1 MALLDGYD
9 LHIQVMDGGPCRYT
23 SNSLAEPLKNKISM
37 NFPTLT
43 HAQRIDRLAPPSDK
57 VRVVLDT
64 DTYNE
69 VDDQFAVAHALLSP

>member
-1 MALLDGYD
+1 
-9 LHIQVMDGGPCRYT
+9 
-23 SNSLAEPLKNKISM
+23 M

-43 HAQRIDRLAPPSDK
+43 HAQLLERLAPPSDK

-69 VDDQFAVAHALLSP
+69 VDDQFAVI